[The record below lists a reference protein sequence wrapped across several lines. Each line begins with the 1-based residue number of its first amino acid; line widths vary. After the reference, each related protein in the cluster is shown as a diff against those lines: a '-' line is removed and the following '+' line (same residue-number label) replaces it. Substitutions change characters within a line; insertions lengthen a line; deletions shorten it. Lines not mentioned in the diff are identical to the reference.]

1 MEELLN
7 AISRQPRFLHNK
19 SAPKSKCKT
28 KMELWSEN
36 KEINEIAKK
45 KNKYHKKKN
54 KGGKKEIVKKQ
65 KTLWQIKLNKKKEQK
80 TYKKWKNW

>member
-1 MEELLN
+1 MKM
-7 AISRQPRFLHNK
+7 RK
-19 SAPKSKCKT
+19 SIKQQ
-28 KMELWSEN
+28 
-36 KEINEIAKK
+36 KK

-54 KGGKKEIVKKQ
+54 KGGKKGIVKKQ